1 MRVGEVEDVDDVAR
15 REAELFVLDGVVV
28 PQGDGHGALLG
39 RFDVHRLRLHR
50 IGQIVCKS
58 YANRMQIN
66 HWLARPEDRLVMKLI
81 WDSLV
86 PRGRQMGWARGG
98 GGGVAAYANRMQ
110 IHPPGCRRFRLI
122 GVWQSLTHHRMQ
134 IVCRSV
140 FRAQMH
146 PTFTVNRLKVIH

>member
-58 YANRMQIN
+58 YANQPLVGTARRPTGNEIN
-66 HWLARPEDRLVMKLI
+66 LGLV
-81 WDSLV
+81 SASGPTNGV
-86 PRGRQMGWARGG
+86 GSRRGG
-98 GGGVAAYANRMQ
+98 GRGCVCKSYANPSSRLPSLPLDWSLAIVDSPSYANRL
-110 IHPPGCRRFRLI
+110 PLC
-122 GVWQSLTHHRMQ
+122 VQSTDASNVYR
-134 IVCRSV
+134 
-140 FRAQMH
+140 
-146 PTFTVNRLKVIH
+146 